1 MNIRNNIISS
11 FLITLGI
18 ILLIQPLTETKADN
32 DNDNDNK
39 NNIIVNQEEVIK
51 PIRLNINLAID
62 SPEDLKVNEG
72 DEIKKGQIIATRER
86 KKRELDN
93 NLSRLKLSLEKIKT
107 LQPLPPNPPLE
118 IPPLSVLPPIS
129 YLEYEAEIEK
139 KKIDIDF
146 INDEIKVKQEEIDYL
161 SQLPELD
168 EKVINHEKAKL
179 NKLRQT
185 LTIASKEYQ
194 LAKGKYESA
203 KSERKYKEYQA
214 QIDKVKRIENINQQ
228 RQSYERELALYQQ
241 RKSEHEIK
249 INELNNQI
257 SLAHEKLQSLSN
269 STSPYSGIV
278 RRIKLLSQS
287 PDGTINAELSLMVR
301 NHNSELGTQNE

>member
-1 MNIRNNIISS
+1 MKYKVLSA

-18 ILLIQPLTETKADN
+18 TLIIQPLTETKA
-32 DNDNDNK
+32 
-39 NNIIVNQEEVIK
+39 NNENIVITQEETIK
-51 PIRLNINLAID
+51 PKRLNINIAID
-62 SPEDLKVNEG
+62 SPEDVKVNEG

-93 NLSRLKLSLEKIKT
+93 NLSRLKLSLAKIKT
-107 LQPLPPNPPLE
+107 LQPLPPSPPLE
-118 IPPLSVLPPIS
+118 IPALSVLPPIS
-129 YLEYEAEIEK
+129 YLEYEADIEK
-139 KKIDIDF
+139 KKMEIDF

-179 NKLRQT
+179 NKLKQK
-185 LTIASKEYQ
+185 LVIASKEYQ

-203 KSERKYKEYQA
+203 KSERKYQEYQA
-214 QIDKVKRIENINQQ
+214 NLDKVRRIENINQQ
-228 RQSYERELALYQQ
+228 RQNYERELALYQQ

-249 INELNNQI
+249 LNELNNQI

-269 STSPYSGIV
+269 SVSPYSGIV

-287 PDGTINAELSLMVR
+287 PDGTINAEIALMVDEGQR
-301 NHNSELGTQNE
+301 